1 MQRFAIQAGLALLS
15 LLLHIWVVGGV
26 WAVNFTLVFLGL
38 ITPMEEREQTEL
50 IIVPIELVDLG
61 EINNIAPVITPPEEE
76 PEDEEVIEPEE
87 EELPPEEEEVIPE
100 DPVDETLPEDEI
112 EQTNPDS
119 APEEAVEEDVV
130 PDLDAEPVTETEEE
144 DPEPEPEPE
153 PKKDPPV
160 QRQTRD
166 PFAGFLDDAD
176 STFQSERE
184 TRKKT
189 PEPQTRTPPKPLL
202 EDTRPKPQTPRRGA
216 GERTANT
223 ARLENL
229 FYNQVEPCTVS
240 VRDQPNWQSLNVS
253 LEVRL
258 RQDGTLDGDPKLIEP
273 ARRPIGRSPMGIAL
287 QRALTAVRK
296 CQPYR
301 LPEDDFGTWRE
312 ITLNIGP
319 EYGLDK

>member
-50 IIVPIELVDLG
+50 IVVPIELVDLG

-76 PEDEEVIEPEE
+76 PEDDEVIDPEE

-100 DPVDETLPEDEI
+100 DSVDETLPEDEI

-144 DPEPEPEPE
+144 DSEPEPEPE
-153 PKKDPPV
+153 PKEEPPV

-166 PFAGFLDDAD
+166 PLAGFLDDAD
-176 STFQSERE
+176 STFQSERQ
-184 TRKKT
+184 TRKRT

-223 ARLENL
+223 ARLEAL
-229 FYNQVEPCTVS
+229 LYNYVKPCWNGV
-240 VRDQPNWQSLNVS
+240 DDLPNPSRLNIRMRAE
-253 LEVRL
+253 LDDNGNIIDLRL
-258 RQDGTLDGDPKLIEP
+258 VEP
-273 ARRPIGRSPMGIAL
+273 ARRPIGRDPMGIAVDRGL
-287 QRALTAVRK
+287 RAVRK
-296 CQPYR
+296 CAPYK
-301 LPEDDFGTWRE
+301 LPRDDYSEWRD
-312 ITLNIGP
+312 IRINLGP
-319 EYGLDK
+319 AFEPN